1 MDKHK
6 IDGKMA
12 CELALLS
19 IGELP
24 PLIEQIF
31 GKRCREYEPECYCC
45 RVWRAYDVLSEEF
58 EVAAE

>member
-6 IDGKMA
+6 IDDEMA

-24 PLIEQIF
+24 PLIEQLF
-31 GKRCREYEPECYCC
+31 GTRCPDYEPECYCC
-45 RVWRAYDVLSEEF
+45 KVWRAYDDLSESF